1 MRFIV
6 AGFGFMGQTH
16 PATICR
22 TPGMELAAVVDA
34 LDKEQI
40 RPKQGNIKT
49 EQISCEELTNVP
61 FFKSLEEA

>member
-1 MRFIV
+1 MKTLRFIV

-16 PATICR
+16 TASICR

-40 RPKQGNIKT
+40 RVAGSLCADLDIGDFVFVIKQSI
-49 EQISCEELTNVP
+49 
-61 FFKSLEEA
+61 